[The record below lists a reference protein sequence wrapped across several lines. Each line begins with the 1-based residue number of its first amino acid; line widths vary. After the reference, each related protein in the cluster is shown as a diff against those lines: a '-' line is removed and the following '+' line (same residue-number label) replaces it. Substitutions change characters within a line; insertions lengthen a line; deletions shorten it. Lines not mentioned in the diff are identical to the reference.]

1 MFASNPSL
9 SKSTPSNPYRRSR
22 RPPGGVTLTILT
34 LLWWWACREIS
45 ERAATGLLGWLLGGV
60 FVPLLAA
67 TFLFFLVVL
76 GLLALDM
83 LRGERVSVRQLI
95 GLPKRLTSGREWLL
109 GAAVGWGVVV
119 VAVLPLALRRALYVQ
134 TGLAPSAVLAAVLA
148 LATLGLA
155 TLTTETVFRGYALRR
170 LESSFGPNGAMIAL
184 AGIYAVLVSFSL
196 RSLPALLVAFLLA
209 ILLTMAWRRTFG
221 LWLGWGVHFA
231 WNAALAI
238 LFGLPLF
245 SGTELSSIVQAQAQG
260 PRPLTG
266 GGLGP
271 VAAPWTA
278 VVLVG
283 AMVVLF
289 LVTREYAWAY
299 THAPIVAAGYP
310 LDVPP
315 PKAHTAMEQSAPPPP
330 LVQILPTTPQ
340 GQSRTDPLP

>member
-1 MFASNPSL
+1 MFASNPNP
-9 SKSTPSNPYRRSR
+9 SKLYRRPR
-22 RPPGGVTLTILT
+22 RSPGGVTLTLLT
-34 LLWWWACREIS
+34 LLWWWACREVS
-45 ERAATGLLGWLLGGV
+45 ERAATGLLGWLAGGV

-67 TFLFFLVVL
+67 AFLLFLVIL

-83 LRGERVSVRQLI
+83 LQGERTSLSRLI
-95 GLPKRLTSGREWLL
+95 GLPKRATLGREWLL
-109 GAAVGWGVVV
+109 GAAVGWGAVV

-134 TGLAPSAVLAAVLA
+134 TWFAPSAMLAAVIA

-155 TLTTETVFRGYALRR
+155 TLTLEAVFRGYALRR
-170 LESSFGPNGAMIAL
+170 LETSLGPNRAMIVL
-184 AGIYAVLVSFSL
+184 AGIYAAIVSFSL
-196 RSLPALLVAFLLA
+196 QSLSALLVAFLLA

-221 LWLGWGVHFA
+221 LWLGWGLHFA
-231 WNAALAI
+231 WNAALAV

-245 SGTELSSIVQAQAQG
+245 SGTELSSIFQAQAQG
-260 PRPLTG
+260 PRQLTG

-278 VVLVG
+278 VVLTG
-283 AMVVLF
+283 ALVVLF

-299 THAPIVAAGYP
+299 THPPIVAAGYAM
-310 LDVPP
+310 DVAP